1 MPNLSTLWEF
11 GLMMTFHPFTFLLAG
26 IMVHFGRKVVASRMH
41 ESDKIP
47 CITDY
52 WKKNPVQSALALIGA
67 YIGYGLFVAGPDF
80 EKADPQLLN
89 MARMTAFGV
98 GYMADNISDAIGAK
112 VANRI
117 IGTEKQ

>member
-1 MPNLSTLWEF
+1 M
-11 GLMMTFHPFTFLLAG
+11 LMFHPFTFLLAG

-52 WKKNPVQSALALIGA
+52 WKKNPVQSTLALIGA

-80 EKADPQLLN
+80 AKAEAQLLN
-89 MARMTAFGV
+89 MAQMTAFGI
-98 GYMADNISDAIGAK
+98 GYMADNIADAIGAK

-117 IGTEKQ
+117 IGQDKIQ